1 MMNSLDMS
9 LTKPHP
15 ESSMSWTSALKVGLA
30 AFIVSAAVLTSATAA
45 GEDVNEYDGQWHYGL
60 TLYGWLPALTTDL
73 NFPLPNGATAS
84 PSVTVKPKNYLSD
97 LKFGAMAGG
106 SARNGNWGLFTDII
120 YADIASLNSKVRT
133 LHTPG
138 GDVDPQIDI
147 NVNVGVKELI
157 WTLGAGYTVARSDQ
171 GTLDILAG
179 ARYGNLK
186 SSLGV
191 NAFGPGGILGTSAST
206 TQNINVW
213 TGFVGVGGALRLG
226 DDGKWFVP
234 YEFDIGAGSATH
246 SSSVTSFNGI
256 LALGYKF
263 GWGDVIVGWRYL
275 DYRMGS
281 NDPIQKLIMSG
292 PAIGARF
299 SWQ

>member
-1 MMNSLDMS
+1 MMNSLDTS

-15 ESSMSWTSALKVGLA
+15 ESSMNWTSALKVGLA
-30 AFIVSAAVLTSATAA
+30 GLVVSASLLASATATA
-45 GEDVNEYDGQWHYGL
+45 ADVNMYDGQWHYDL
-60 TLYGWLPALTTDL
+60 TLYGWLPALTSDL
-73 NFPLPNGATAS
+73 NFNLPNGATAS
-84 PSVTVKPKNYLSD
+84 PSVTVKPKNYISD
-97 LKFGAMAGG
+97 LHFGFMGTGMARRENF
-106 SARNGNWGLFTDII
+106 SVFTDII
-120 YADIASLNSKVRT
+120 YADIGSLNSKVRT

-138 GDVDPQIDI
+138 GDIDPQIDI

-179 ARYGNLK
+179 TRYAGLK

-191 NAFGPGGILGTSAST
+191 NAFGPGGILGTSADT
-206 TQNINVW
+206 TQKVNVW

-226 DDGKWFVP
+226 DDGKWYVP
-234 YEFDIGAGSATH
+234 YEVDVGAGSSNH
-246 SSSVTSFNGI
+246 SSVTSWNAI

-275 DYRMGS
+275 DYKMGS
-281 NDPIQKLIMSG
+281 DTPFQKVIMSG

-299 SWQ
+299 AW